1 MNGKICINKR
11 QGEKFIRENVD
22 EMIET
27 KREGN
32 KLKDEIL
39 KREKLT
45 QIKTRTISETI
56 KQSTFPAFCTVIV
69 LSVHLLSLLSLLVLL
84 LIDR

>member
-45 QIKTRTISETI
+45 QIKTKAIHETK

-69 LSVHLLSLLSLLVLL
+69 LSVHLLSLLSMLVLL